1 MKGLVHFWVMI
12 PAMLVLP
19 AAALALPAASAM
31 RPTVEPPRSVIVPAY
46 SSNAH
51 RSDGAG
57 NYGAYKGRRS
67 SPPPAPRIAPRG
79 LKQPY
84 PYRYYS
90 DNNRSISGCR
100 WMAKRAI
107 RTKNMNWWARYRAC
121 RD

>member
-1 MKGLVHFWVMI
+1 MRSGAYLWAIV
-12 PAMLVLP
+12 PAVVLAVP
-19 AAALALPAASAM
+19 AAAMTP
-31 RPTVEPPRSVIVPAY
+31 RPLGQPGAIVVPAV

-57 NYGAYKGRRS
+57 NYGAYKGR
-67 SPPPAPRIAPRG
+67 PPAPLSAPRAGSRG

-90 DNNRSISGCR
+90 DTNRSISGCR

-107 RTKNMNWWARYRAC
+107 DTDSRTWWARYRAC